1 MRFGEMKRIW
11 MTEADYRVLKAKAAN
26 RSSEMDEAAE
36 AAVRKFARSVIDTF
50 GLADSYKVDG
60 PFDFSYRR
68 RDHGAER
75 FAADVRNASK
85 HAAAKDAVKRLR
97 SAVKEAF

>member
-1 MRFGEMKRIW
+1 MKKRIW
-11 MTEADYRVLKAKAAN
+11 MTETDYKALKAKAESPA
-26 RSSEMDEAAE
+26 DAE
-36 AAVRKFARSVIDTF
+36 AEVRKFARSVIDTF
-50 GLADSYKVDG
+50 GLADSYKING
-60 PFDFSYRR
+60 SFDFSYRW

-75 FAADVRNASK
+75 FAADVRDASK